1 MNITLKQLRAFVMV
15 AREGSFTRAAD
26 NLNVTQST
34 LTSSIKIL
42 ESELGIRLLD
52 RSTRSVTVTAQGAQ
66 FLPTCDRLLRELE
79 ESVAEMHLTATRQ
92 RGSVVL
98 AAAASFI
105 NYVLSPALASM
116 ARSYP
121 GINARLLEETT
132 EGVVRLVLD
141 GEADFGVTT
150 LFEKVRTLDSALLL
164 TDRYGAVHRSP
175 HALDAV
181 SEPLHWSHLGPHT
194 MIAVNRSN
202 GIRVLVDRHSGIPSA
217 CKKPAYEVG
226 SVSTLQGLLEQGF
239 GYAVLPALAA
249 RPMLASG
256 LQFRPLSRPRLQRR
270 LYVVKKKGRTLT
282 PAATAMLEAMTASL
296 AQIEQDAHVD
306 LLFQKEEMQRF
317 CRTESGLAAG

>member
-26 NLNVTQST
+26 NLHVTQST

-42 ESELGIRLLD
+42 ESELGMRLLD
-52 RSTRSVTVTAQGAQ
+52 RSTRSVTLTAQGAQ
-66 FLPTCDRLLRELE
+66 FLPTCDRLLRELT
-79 ESVAEMHLTATRQ
+79 ESIGEMRLTATRQ

-105 NYVLSPALASM
+105 SYVLSPALACM
-116 ARSYP
+116 AHSYP

-132 EGVVRLVLD
+132 EGVVRLVLA

-150 LFEKVRTLDSALLL
+150 LFEKVGTLDSALLL
-164 TDRYGAVHRSP
+164 TDRYGVVYRSP
-175 HALDAV
+175 HALDMA
-181 SEPLHWSHLGPHT
+181 SEPLRWSDLSTHT

-217 CKKPAYEVG
+217 CKNPMYEVG

-249 RPMLASG
+249 RPMISGG
-256 LQFRPLSRPRLQRR
+256 LQFKPLSRPRLQRK
-270 LYVVKKKGRTLT
+270 LYIVKKKGRTLT
-282 PAATAMLEAMTASL
+282 PAATAMLEAMSASL
-296 AQIEQDAHVD
+296 ARIRQDEHVD
-306 LLFQKEEMQRF
+306 LLFQTEEMKRF
-317 CRTESGLAAG
+317 CRIEPGAASA

>member
-15 AREGSFTRAAD
+15 AHEGSFTRAAD
-26 NLNVTQST
+26 NLHVTQST

-42 ESELGIRLLD
+42 ESELDMRLLD
-52 RSTRSVTVTAQGAQ
+52 RSTRSVTLTAQGAQ
-66 FLPTCDRLLRELE
+66 FLPTCDRLLRELSESIE
-79 ESVAEMHLTATRQ
+79 EMRMTATRQ

-116 ARSYP
+116 ARNYP

-132 EGVVRLVLD
+132 EGVVRLVLG

-150 LFEKVRTLDSALLL
+150 LFEKVPTLDSALLL
-164 TDRYGAVHRSP
+164 TDRYGVVYRSP
-175 HALDAV
+175 HALDTVA
-181 SEPLHWSHLGPHT
+181 EPLRWNDVSAHT

-217 CKKPAYEVG
+217 CKNPVYEVG

-249 RPMLASG
+249 RPMIGRG
-256 LQFRPLSRPRLQRR
+256 LQFKPLSRPRLQRN

-282 PAATAMLEAMTASL
+282 PAATAMLEAMATSL
-296 AQIEQDAHVD
+296 AQIEQNPHVD
-306 LLFQKEEMQRF
+306 LCFQTEEMKRF
-317 CRTESGLAAG
+317 CGMDAGSVVT